1 MPDRKLYRTY
11 KSVDSE
17 TRAPAPAQSTSSSS
31 YTLSL
36 QQGLDVRASTPKF
49 IAGFVLLLTRGST
62 GTSAGNEGINHRQR
76 KTVTITQAR
85 DRSARVK
92 LSFTGP
98 LQHCRYWAGILY
110 ASLQETSQGSRQR
123 ESHVTLRQ
131 ERRQHSQTSAESVT
145 LYRARTYTPRVRSGH
160 MRHYLR
166 RSPNT
171 SSRARCTS
179 ISFLTRRSQ
188 RPLMFLAAAAAA
200 LERALECVGCVLM
213 LLLLLLLVAT
223 MKTPRQ
229 CSHHLRPRSI
239 ASSTH
244 AARTSSAH

>member
-1 MPDRKLYRTY
+1 MDFLSFYVMPDRKLYRTY

-17 TRAPAPAQSTSSSS
+17 TRAPAPAQGTSSSSSS

-36 QQGLDVRASTPKF
+36 QQGLDVRATTPKF

-62 GTSAGNEGINHRQR
+62 GTSAGNEGISHRQR
-76 KTVTITQAR
+76 KTVTITQPR

-98 LQHCRYWAGILY
+98 LQHCRYWAGIGC

-145 LYRARTYTPRVRSGH
+145 L
-160 MRHYLR
+160 
-166 RSPNT
+166 
-171 SSRARCTS
+171 
-179 ISFLTRRSQ
+179 
-188 RPLMFLAAAAAA
+188 
-200 LERALECVGCVLM
+200 
-213 LLLLLLLVAT
+213 
-223 MKTPRQ
+223 
-229 CSHHLRPRSI
+229 
-239 ASSTH
+239 
-244 AARTSSAH
+244 

>member
-98 LQHCRYWAGILY
+98 LQPVGIGLASCMLLCKRQAKAAG
-110 ASLQETSQGSRQR
+110 S
-123 ESHVTLRQ
+123 ESHMSPCGRSGGST
-131 ERRQHSQTSAESVT
+131 RRQAQKVLHFIARALTPRGCAAVICAIT
-145 LYRARTYTPRVRSGH
+145 CAAAPTHRRAR
-160 MRHYLR
+160 
-166 RSPNT
+166 
-171 SSRARCTS
+171 
-179 ISFLTRRSQ
+179 
-188 RPLMFLAAAAAA
+188 
-200 LERALECVGCVLM
+200 
-213 LLLLLLLVAT
+213 
-223 MKTPRQ
+223 
-229 CSHHLRPRSI
+229 
-239 ASSTH
+239 
-244 AARTSSAH
+244 AARPSAS